1 MIFYNW
7 KKIHRATKGK
17 VRDII
22 TVIHGMTYDLMPK
35 NKRDRLYKYYQKDF
49 SGQSFLLYPE
59 RLFLH
64 REEYEDIEIAQYVG
78 IASQRSYAEYI
89 LSKDTTLDLFE
100 YDGKDI
106 ILYKNRLLTVS
117 ENRIHFKF
125 EDNKE

>member
-1 MIFYNW
+1 MIKYNW
-7 KKIHRATKGK
+7 KRIYRATNGK

-22 TVIHGMTYDLMPK
+22 TVVHSLTYNLQPR

-49 SGQSFLLYPE
+49 TGQSFLLNPE
-59 RLFLH
+59 KLFLH

-78 IASQRSYAEYI
+78 IASQRYYANYK

-106 ILYKNRLLTVS
+106 ILYSNRLLTVS
-117 ENRIHFKF
+117 GNRIHFKF
-125 EDNKE
+125 EDIKE